1 MWPHTS
7 SRLHLQHSSG
17 CAYVW
22 EGNVTVVN
30 TIRTHTLHHAIT
42 GLHGFMAPHVQVQ
55 VLANT
60 PHTPLYHQSGVSA
73 TFEGYEK
80 KNIFSE
86 MALGLCTL
94 RLAGFFLY
102 RRIHT

>member
-1 MWPHTS
+1 MW
-7 SRLHLQHSSG
+7 
-17 CAYVW
+17 W
-22 EGNVTVVN
+22 EGSAILVN
-30 TIRTHTLHHAIT
+30 TVRTHILHHTIT
-42 GLHGFMAPHVQVQ
+42 GLHGSMAPHVPVQ
-55 VLANT
+55 VLGNT